1 MIKSDLSESS
11 GNNGTYFMVSSVI
24 NILGQDSYVNNP
36 HAESMASL
44 LNQGKIIIINTE
56 SFSMPILSSLLDQTL
71 ESLATRSKHNNVH
84 PISIIIDEANRV
96 LSSDSDIRIDV
107 LRESK
112 VEVIMATQNHEQM
125 ITKMGGDRWLSFAQ
139 NFNTRLHFLG
149 MGQGGRFKV
158 MNELNDQEFEAQPM
172 FFNEHDLDNVEWKY
186 QSNHKFYN
194 RYLGNTEH
202 KIIAIY
208 DHTLFEKEEKIIL
221 FDMTNHS
228 MNFTTIYPNE
238 ANVKS
243 TVLRDRVKDL
253 KNNRLFGVAV

>member
-1 MIKSDLSESS
+1 
-11 GNNGTYFMVSSVI
+11 MVSSVI

-172 FFNEHDLDNVEWKY
+172 FFNEHDLDNIEWKY